1 MLIFLVDL
9 VILVMDETEDDERN
23 RNLVVL
29 KRYDGQISF
38 HFCKL
43 LS

>member
-1 MLIFLVDL
+1 M
-9 VILVMDETEDDERN
+9 ILVMDETEDDERN
-23 RNLVVL
+23 INLVVL
-29 KRYDGQISF
+29 KPYDDQISF